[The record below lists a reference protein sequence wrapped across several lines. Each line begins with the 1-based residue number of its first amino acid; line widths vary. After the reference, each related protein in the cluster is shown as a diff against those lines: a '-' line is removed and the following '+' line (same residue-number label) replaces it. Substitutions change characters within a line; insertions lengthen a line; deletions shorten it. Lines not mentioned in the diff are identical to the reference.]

1 MKNSKLKRNLIII
14 FSVIIIL
21 AIIIIVLYNITDIF
35 RTKRSAFFRYFN
47 QIENYLDVL
56 EMPENYKKYEKTKQ
70 TSAYTKNGEMTINNS
85 KNIADESIL
94 SKIKLTL
101 SEKTDPQNEK
111 SNTEVVIKS
120 LDRELFSSEFIRDK
134 NIFGFYEPQIADG
147 YITLRN
153 ENLTELAKNMEIEN
167 ADKVP
172 SKLIGIDIDKILNL
186 SEVEEKHIE
195 SYIKMI
201 RNNVADTAYSREKKV
216 KINIEGKKYETTAY
230 TLTLNPEQNS
240 SLQIDILEKM
250 KSDSIMMNLI
260 TSKCKLLNM
269 TGFCIDINSLNK
281 MMQERIQK
289 LKNNPELAGNF
300 TITLYEYKQKNI
312 QTKIVLNEKEYTLS
326 HLKEDDK
333 ETVIGTKK
341 DKELIESFEL
351 RKENE
356 KHILKYEKKE
366 NDFIKV
372 AEFAYNITG
381 SVEEN
386 NVENHLT
393 IKIIDD
399 IKEIEF
405 NYNDKVNFTNSVG
418 LLKSITDEKTAVI
431 NDYEP
436 EYAKEFVELVK
447 KQINNVY
454 INQGASIGI
463 NLEPIFN

>member
-111 SNTEVVIKS
+111 SNTEIAIKS
-120 LDRELFSSEFIRDK
+120 LNRELFTGEFIRDK
-134 NIFGFYEPQIADG
+134 DIFGFYEPQIADG

-172 SKLIGIDIDKILNL
+172 SKLIGIDIDKILSL

-201 RNNVADTAYSREKKV
+201 RK
-216 KINIEGKKYETTAY
+216 
-230 TLTLNPEQNS
+230 
-240 SLQIDILEKM
+240 
-250 KSDSIMMNLI
+250 
-260 TSKCKLLNM
+260 
-269 TGFCIDINSLNK
+269 
-281 MMQERIQK
+281 
-289 LKNNPELAGNF
+289 
-300 TITLYEYKQKNI
+300 
-312 QTKIVLNEKEYTLS
+312 
-326 HLKEDDK
+326 
-333 ETVIGTKK
+333 
-341 DKELIESFEL
+341 
-351 RKENE
+351 
-356 KHILKYEKKE
+356 
-366 NDFIKV
+366 
-372 AEFAYNITG
+372 
-381 SVEEN
+381 
-386 NVENHLT
+386 
-393 IKIIDD
+393 
-399 IKEIEF
+399 
-405 NYNDKVNFTNSVG
+405 
-418 LLKSITDEKTAVI
+418 
-431 NDYEP
+431 
-436 EYAKEFVELVK
+436 
-447 KQINNVY
+447 
-454 INQGASIGI
+454 
-463 NLEPIFN
+463 